1 MRILLVKTSSLG
13 DVIHNLPV
21 VSDLRLSFPEARIDW
36 CVEEAFA
43 DIPRLHAAVDQVIPV
58 AVRRWR
64 GNLGRL
70 STWREIGDFRRRIGG
85 TDYQLVLDTQ
95 GLLKSALIAR
105 QANGRHCGYAAE
117 AAREP
122 LAARFY
128 DATFVIPRNVHAVQ
142 RNRWLAAA
150 ALDYPLELP
159 LDYGISAPAPETAWL
174 KEERLA
180 ILLTATSR
188 DDKLWD
194 EQHWCA
200 VAMALRE
207 GGLTTRAAGRQCA
220 GTTTCRT
227 HRRRGRRGDCGA
239 PAQPAADRHADGPRQ
254 SGDRCRYRPGT
265 PGCGLASTGHCPL
278 HRERTGAD
286 RRLWN
291 GLRAQSRPPWRA
303 TVGVP
308 SPERGRAGVALMCRL
323 LYSLLFY
330 LAMPLVWLRLVWRA
344 RRQPEYLQQLGE
356 RLGFYAPCPALP
368 LIWLHAVSVGETRA
382 AEPLIEALL
391 RAYPEHGVLLT
402 HMTPTGRASGS
413 ELLARHRERLT
424 QAYLPYDLPDACGR
438 FLDHFRPQIGLL
450 METELWPNLIAA
462 ARRRE
467 LPLALINARLSA
479 RSQRGYAR
487 LRRLIEPALASL
499 SAVAA
504 QTTADAER
512 LQQIGARQVSVCG
525 NLKFDVAP
533 ASDKLRQGGLVA
545 AGARARASGSRQAH
559 AKARKR

>member
-128 DATFVIPRNVHAVQ
+128 DTTFVIPRNVHAVQ

-150 ALDYPLELP
+150 ALDYPLDLP

-207 GGLTTRAAGRQCA
+207 GGLIPVLPAGNVLERQRAERIAA
-220 GTTTCRT
+220 VV
-227 HRRRGRRGDCGA
+227 DGA
-239 PAQPAADRHADGPRQ
+239 IAAPPLSLPQIATLMARASLAIGVD
-254 SGDRCRYRPGT
+254 T
-265 PGCGLASTGHCPL
+265 GLAHL
-278 HRERTGAD
+278 
-286 RRLWN
+286 
-291 GLRAQSRPPWRA
+291 
-303 TVGVP
+303 
-308 SPERGRAGVALMCRL
+308 
-323 LYSLLFY
+323 
-330 LAMPLVWLRLVWRA
+330 
-344 RRQPEYLQQLGE
+344 
-356 RLGFYAPCPALP
+356 
-368 LIWLHAVSVGETRA
+368 
-382 AEPLIEALL
+382 
-391 RAYPEHGVLLT
+391 
-402 HMTPTGRASGS
+402 
-413 ELLARHRERLT
+413 
-424 QAYLPYDLPDACGR
+424 
-438 FLDHFRPQIGLL
+438 
-450 METELWPNLIAA
+450 AA
-462 ARRRE
+462 ALRV
-467 LPLALINARLSA
+467 PVIALYIAS
-479 RSQRGYAR
+479 
-487 LRRLIEPALASL
+487 EPALTGVYGTGFVRNLGHPGAPPSVHQVL
-499 SAVAA
+499 SVIEQA
-504 QTTADAER
+504 
-512 LQQIGARQVSVCG
+512 
-525 NLKFDVAP
+525 
-533 ASDKLRQGGLVA
+533 LR
-545 AGARARASGSRQAH
+545 
-559 AKARKR
+559 